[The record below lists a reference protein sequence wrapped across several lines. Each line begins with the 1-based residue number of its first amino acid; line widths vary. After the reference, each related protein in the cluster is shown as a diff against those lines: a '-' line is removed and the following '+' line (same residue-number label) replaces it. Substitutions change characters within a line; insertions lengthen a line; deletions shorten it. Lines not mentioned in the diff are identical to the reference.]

1 MARAKQIVRVESQLD
16 LNPLQQQAVAK
27 AFTNTVKYLLLAGG
41 SRSGKSFVLAYIIL
55 LRAMMA
61 PGSRHFVCR
70 KTAASCRTTL
80 FDLTFRD
87 VMRKAYPGLIDQCVI
102 SESEMT
108 ITLPQKSA
116 DGTPSVILFGG
127 LDDSARLEKV
137 LGNEFASIWCN
148 EVSELTYNVI
158 STLITRL
165 NQDIPLIGPDA
176 ATLKPKLFC
185 DLNPKTKQ
193 GWEYRMFVRKIRA
206 DQNLPINKP
215 DEWDWLRINPQDNL
229 GNLNADYLESLEN
242 LSAEQRKRFL
252 EGEWSDDNS
261 GALFQEKW
269 IEENRHPFDKPLP
282 DMDRIVV
289 AVDPAVSSNKDSDEH
304 GIIVAGVAK
313 DIAGV
318 DHIYILDDYTTK
330 GSPTQWASR
339 AVDAYIT
346 HKADRI
352 VAEKNQG
359 GDMVAHTLYSVA
371 PTVPV
376 TMVHATRGK
385 LVRAEPVS
393 ALYERGLV
401 HHAKHF
407 KQLEEQ
413 MIEYDGKGKSPDRMD
428 AMVWAVTELAPLEAQ
443 QNKTMTIHSGSGL
456 YW

>member
-1 MARAKQIVRVESQLD
+1 MAKAKTQIVRVTSQLT
-16 LNPLQQQAVAK
+16 LNPLQEAAVAK
-27 AFTNTVKYLLLAGG
+27 AFTDTVKYLLLAGG
-41 SRSGKSFVLAYIIL
+41 SRSGKSFVLAYIML

-61 PGSRHFVCR
+61 PGSRHGVFR
-70 KTAASCRTTL
+70 RTAASCRTTL

-87 VMRKAYPGLIDQCVI
+87 VMRKAYPGLIDQCDI

-116 DGTPSVILFGG
+116 DGTPSVIMFGG

-148 EVSELTYNVI
+148 EVSELNFTVI

-165 NQDIPLIGPDA
+165 NQDIPLIQNEGV
-176 ATLKPKLFC
+176 TLKPKLFC

-193 GWEYRMFVRKIRA
+193 GWEYRMFVRKVRA
-206 DQNLPINKP
+206 DQNVPIKRP
-215 DEWDWLRINPQDNL
+215 EEWDWLRINPTDNL
-229 GNLNADYLESLEN
+229 GNLSADYLESLEN
-242 LSAEQRKRFL
+242 LSAADRKRFM
-252 EGEWSDDNS
+252 EGQWADDNA
-261 GALFQEKW
+261 GALFQEAL
-269 IEENRHPFDKPLP
+269 IEAGRILP
-282 DMDRIVV
+282 DDMPELERIVV

-304 GIIVAGVAK
+304 GIGVAGTAT
-313 DIAGV
+313 DAFGV
-318 DHIYILDDYTTK
+318 EHVYVLGDYSTQGT
-330 GSPTQWASR
+330 PTQWAAK

-371 PTVPV
+371 PNVPV
-376 TMVHATRGK
+376 TMVHASRGK

-393 ALYERGLV
+393 ALYEKGRV
-401 HHAKHF
+401 HHVGLFTK
-407 KQLEEQ
+407 LEEQ
-413 MIEYDGKGKSPDRMD
+413 MCEYDGKGKSPDRMD
-428 AMVWAVTELAPLEAQ
+428 ALVWAVSELAPMEAA
-443 QNKTMTIHSGSGL
+443 QNNTMTIHTGSGL